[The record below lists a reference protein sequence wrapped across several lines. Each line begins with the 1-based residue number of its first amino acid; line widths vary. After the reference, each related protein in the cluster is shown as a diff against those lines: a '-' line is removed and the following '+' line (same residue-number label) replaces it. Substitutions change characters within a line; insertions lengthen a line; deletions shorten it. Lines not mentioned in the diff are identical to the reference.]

1 MNGFDAAVCL
11 ALLFA
16 VVTGFRT
23 GLLRSAITILGYL
36 IAMPIAMA
44 ATSLLAPQLG
54 GKFGSAFGSALVQNS
69 ILFFGIFLIT
79 GMLLG
84 QVGRL
89 ALDDATGSHP
99 SPIDRVGGA
108 ALGIVR
114 VGLVA
119 TTLVLVFDQL
129 VPLGVQ
135 PAFLTGS
142 QLRPLFST
150 AGQMGVRSLPADLAA
165 TIARLKQAHPI

>member
-1 MNGFDAAVCL
+1 MNGFDIAVYL
-11 ALLFA
+11 GLLIA
-16 VVTGFRT
+16 VITGFNT
-23 GLLRSAITILGYL
+23 GLLRSAITILAYL

-44 ATSLLAPQLG
+44 ATPLLAPQLG
-54 GKFGSAFGSALVQNS
+54 GKFGPAFGSALVQNS
-69 ILFFGIFLIT
+69 MLFFGIFLIT

-89 ALDDATGSHP
+89 ALNDATGSP
-99 SPIDRVGGA
+99 SLVDRIGGA
-108 ALGIVR
+108 TLGTVR

-129 VPLGVQ
+129 VPPGFQ

-150 AGQMGVRSLPADLAA
+150 AGQIGVRQLPPDIAA
-165 TIARLKQAHPI
+165 TIVRLKQAHPI

>member
-1 MNGFDAAVCL
+1 MNSFDAVVYL
-11 ALLFA
+11 ALIFA
-16 VVTGFRT
+16 VVTGFNT

-44 ATSLLAPQLG
+44 ATSSLAPQLD
-54 GKFGSAFGSALVQNS
+54 GKLGPALAQNS
-69 ILFFGIFLIT
+69 ILFFAIFLIS

-89 ALDDATGSHP
+89 ALNDATGSQP
-99 SPIDRVGGA
+99 SLIDRVGGA
-108 ALGIVR
+108 TLGAVR

-129 VPLGVQ
+129 VPVSFQ

-150 AGQMGVRSLPADLAA
+150 AGQMGVRQLPPDIAA